1 MTCAREVLSRSFGFR
16 RVSDVGPDD
25 LATIVR
31 EADALIGV
39 ANAGVD
45 AP

>member
-1 MTCAREVLSRSFGFR
+1 MTCAREVLERSFGFR
-16 RVSDVGPDD
+16 RLSDVGPDD

-31 EADALIGV
+31 EADALIGF